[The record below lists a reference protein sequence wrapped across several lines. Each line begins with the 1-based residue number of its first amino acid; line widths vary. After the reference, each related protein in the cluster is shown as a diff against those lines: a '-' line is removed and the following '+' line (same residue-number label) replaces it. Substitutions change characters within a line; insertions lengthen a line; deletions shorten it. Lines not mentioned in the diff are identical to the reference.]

1 MTRFLASV
9 RDEREAALALAGGAD
24 IVDFKDPA
32 NGALG
37 AAAPEAIARGLAQ
50 LAGRVLTSATTGDCP
65 LEPRILTE
73 AARRTG
79 AAGVDYVKV
88 GLAPG
93 PRLAACLEQLRVVA
107 RQHRL
112 IAVFF
117 ADHGVPTEALAPLRE
132 AGFAGAM
139 LDTFNKS
146 TGSLRQHVDETDLA
160 RFVGAA
166 RHLALMTGLAGSLTL
181 ADIPALARVG
191 PDVLG
196 FRGALCEAG
205 RGSALSLGRLRR
217 VRAAVDLAS
226 RGERLQRGIGA

>member
-24 IVDFKDPA
+24 LVDFKDPG

-37 AAAPEAIARGLAQ
+37 ALAPEVIERGVAEVS
-50 LAGRVLTSATTGDCP
+50 GRALTSATAGDWP
-65 LEPRILTE
+65 LEAGALVA
-73 AARRTG
+73 AARRIGATG
-79 AAGVDYVKV
+79 VHYVKV
-88 GLAPG
+88 GLLPG
-93 PRLAACLEQLRVVA
+93 AALGTCIDELRAVT
-107 RQHRL
+107 REHRL
-112 IAVFF
+112 IGVFF
-117 ADHGVPTEALAPLRE
+117 ADHGVPIAALPRVRE

-139 LDTFNKS
+139 LDTFDKS
-146 TGSLRQHVDETDLA
+146 TGDLRRLVDDADLA

-166 RHLALMTGLAGSLTL
+166 QDLGLMAGLAGSLTL

-191 PDVLG
+191 ADVLG

-205 RGSALSLGRLRR
+205 RGSAVSLERLRS

-226 RGERLQRGIGA
+226 AVERLQGCVGT